1 ARLERVGEGSELI
14 DLAAGE
20 LEVLIADETAAADRY
35 DEIAH
40 EITATETLIT
50 SAKRSHD
57 VESAL
62 AAVQR
67 AEDALRDALE
77 EESRAAIAQEL
88 IEAIDAATRDQHL
101 PAVFQRAR
109 DLFSRVTHGRYE
121 LRMSSEA
128 VAEFSAY
135 DTVEGRVRALEQLSS
150 GTRVQLLLAVRVAF
164 VEQQEDG
171 VMLPV
176 VLDEVL
182 GNSDDERA
190 RAIMEAVVELARE
203 GRQIL
208 YFTAQADE

>member
-1 ARLERVGEGSELI
+1 ANRAERLAEVDELFRKLELEPDQDDTVRAWCERRAEYRKAHDNHHRARGVRESVLSRLERFEEGSELI

-50 SAKRSHD
+50 SAKRSHE
-57 VESAL
+57 VESAR

-121 LRMSSEA
+121 LRMSSEG

-135 DTVEGRVRALEQLSS
+135 DTVEGRMRALEQLSS
-150 GTRVQLLLAVRVAF
+150 GTR
-164 VEQQEDG
+164 
-171 VMLPV
+171 
-176 VLDEVL
+176 
-182 GNSDDERA
+182 
-190 RAIMEAVVELARE
+190 
-203 GRQIL
+203 
-208 YFTAQADE
+208 